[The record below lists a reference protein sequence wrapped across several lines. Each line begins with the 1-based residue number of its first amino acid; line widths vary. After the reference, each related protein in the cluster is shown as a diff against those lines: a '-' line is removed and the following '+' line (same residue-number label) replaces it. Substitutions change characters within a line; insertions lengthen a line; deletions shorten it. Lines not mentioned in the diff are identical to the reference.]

1 MKIGSRILISVSC
14 AVLLL
19 VSWVVAITAP
29 TNGEKQLSLIK
40 QASDLM
46 EDKIYI
52 TAVPL
57 LEEAVGYNGKHTLEA
72 ETLLKRAY
80 LELIDQQGYQRK
92 YVSLLESQMNRDDAT
107 FEIFLEAA
115 NFYLERSKL
124 SEALTVLKTGINKTG
139 SKELTDLY
147 ESSRYAYKMGY
158 NFYEDVTSI
167 YNTTIAV
174 QTDGL
179 WGLAKADGT
188 LVIACQYEQIST
200 FYLDRAI
207 VQKDGEIYAV
217 DQNNNR
223 LALLKEE
230 NVSDFGR
237 LADVS
242 DFGNLAGGRIPLL
255 IGSQWHRTSA
265 EFVVGS
271 MGFEGLGAYSD
282 GYVAAKQNGKWG
294 VVDLQDEWLLSPEY
308 DEIIMDELGRSY
320 GQNAVFAKKG
330 DSVYLFVDG
339 VETGGPYEDARPFGE
354 EGYAAVK
361 KGGKW
366 GFVDASGQLQIQ
378 YQFDDAL
385 SFGQHLAAVEK
396 DGEWGYISKSGEM
409 VIAQDFLGAKSF
421 SNGSAP
427 VLTERG
433 WRFITLLEYKEGT
446 GL

>member
-1 MKIGSRILISVSC
+1 MKIGSRILVSVGC
-14 AVLLL
+14 VVLLL
-19 VSWVVAITAP
+19 VSWIVAVTAP
-29 TNGEKQLSLIK
+29 TNGERQLSLIK

-57 LEEAVGYNGKHTLEA
+57 LEEAISYNGEHTLEA

-92 YVSLLESQMNRDDAT
+92 YISLLETQMNRDDAT
-107 FEIFLEAA
+107 VDIFLEAA
-115 NFYLERSKL
+115 HFYLDRSKL
-124 SEALTVLKTGINKTG
+124 TDAFTVLKAGIKKTG
-139 SKELTDLY
+139 SQELTDLY
-147 ESSRYAYKMGY
+147 ESSRYVYQTGRS
-158 NFYEDVTSI
+158 FYHDVTSI
-167 YNTTIAV
+167 YNGTIAV
-174 QTDGL
+174 QNDEL

-188 LVIACQYEQIST
+188 LVIDCQYEQVST
-200 FYLDRAI
+200 YYVDRMI

-223 LALLKEE
+223 LALLKEK
-230 NVSDFGR
+230 NVSDHGR
-237 LADVS
+237 LADVT

-255 IGSQWHRTSA
+255 IGSQWHRSSA

-271 MGFEGLGAYSD
+271 MGFEDLGTYSD

-294 VVDLQDEWLLSPEY
+294 LVDLADEWLLSPEY
-308 DEIIMDELGRSY
+308 DEIMMDELGRSY
-320 GQNAVFAKKG
+320 MQKAVFARKG
-330 DSVYLFVDG
+330 NAVYLFVDG

-361 KGGKW
+361 KNGKW
-366 GFVDASGQLQIQ
+366 GFVDTSGQLQIQ

-396 DGEWGYISKSGEM
+396 DGKWGYISIYGEM
-409 VIAQDFLGAKSF
+409 VIGPDFLGAKSF
-421 SNGSAP
+421 SKGSAP

-433 WRFITLLEYKEGT
+433 WLFITLIEYKEGT